1 MYITYFLAPLQVGS
15 KAEEKL
21 TQISL
26 KLTVYGN
33 GRVPSLQFRAPL
45 QPAAAAASVASMAA
59 SVASMAATVA
69 NCQVQRAM
77 VMEATAPTWDLDL
90 KSIRLERL
98 STVDL
103 LGLCSQPLF
112 PFLPVPCPL

>member
-1 MYITYFLAPLQVGS
+1 
-15 KAEEKL
+15 
-21 TQISL
+21 
-26 KLTVYGN
+26 
-33 GRVPSLQFRAPL
+33 
-45 QPAAAAASVASMAA
+45 
-59 SVASMAATVA
+59 MAATGA

-77 VMEATAPTWDLDL
+77 VMEGTVPTWDLDL
-90 KSIRLERL
+90 KSIRLEHL